1 MKEFWN
7 ERYQSAEYIYGIQP
21 NEFLV
26 EQLKSLPHGEILL
39 VAEGEGRNAVYA
51 AKLGWHVTA
60 IDFSEDG
67 KKKALDL
74 AAAKQVFID
83 YQVIEAEKYDFPTE
97 KFDAIALI
105 YAHFDEQNRGFIHQK
120 CIDSLKKGGI
130 IILEGFN
137 KNQLNYTS
145 GGPKKESMLYNTEM
159 LEKDFEN
166 LAVKHTIE
174 LQIELS
180 EGKFHKGAAE
190 VIRFIGRKW

>member
-7 ERYQSAEYIYGIQP
+7 ERYQSADYIYGIQP

-26 EQLKSLPHGEILL
+26 EHLTPLPIGEILF
-39 VAEGEGRNAVYA
+39 VAEGEGRNAVFA

-60 IDFSEDG
+60 IDFSQEG

-74 AAAKQVFID
+74 ASANQVVID
-83 YQVIEAEKYDFPTE
+83 YQVIEAEKYDYPTE

-105 YAHFDEQNRGFIHQK
+105 YAHFDEPIRSFIHQK
-120 CIDSLKKGGI
+120 CIDSLKKGGT
-130 IILEGFN
+130 ILLEAFN

-159 LEKDFEN
+159 LEKDFKN
-166 LAVKHTIE
+166 LAVKNIIE
-174 LQIELS
+174 MEVELA
-180 EGKFHKGAAE
+180 EGEFHNGTAE
-190 VIRFIGRKW
+190 VIRFIGKKL